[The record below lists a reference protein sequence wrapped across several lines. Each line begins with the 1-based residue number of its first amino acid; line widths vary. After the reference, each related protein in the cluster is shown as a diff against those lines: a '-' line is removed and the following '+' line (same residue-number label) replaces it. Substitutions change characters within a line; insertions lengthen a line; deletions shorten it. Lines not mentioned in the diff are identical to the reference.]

1 MVPMRRCWSSGE
13 DRLHVT
19 CSVCLHRGKSRGRLM
34 SCCQNPEMRPFG
46 LTYEK
51 LDSGLGCVMMRGVY
65 GEGAGSGEWNL
76 EMRQEGD
83 ACEHLSGD

>member
-1 MVPMRRCWSSGE
+1 
-13 DRLHVT
+13 
-19 CSVCLHRGKSRGRLM
+19 
-34 SCCQNPEMRPFG
+34 MRPFG